1 MKRFLNNFSK
11 HKAEKTIEGD
21 TPKSP
26 SIHTNDSTASEN
38 TSVNSSIA
46 FNPEPTRQLVKPLK
60 ILDLSLNYDQP
71 PVQPNI
77 VYPYKSISKSKRS
90 FNSTWYKQYPWIEYS
105 IQFDQ
110 IFCYYCRH
118 SLPPSQHCNPNAGN
132 LTIHGYSDWKHIG
145 SMAKVHDK
153 CDTHKLALAKYK
165 GWCNSKIQ
173 GSVTTMIDSQ
183 IRVEVA
189 KNRTMLKSLIR
200 CAIYCARQDIG
211 LRGHSE
217 TTEISEIVN
226 NDIAT
231 ENKGNFVE
239 LVKLLCIE
247 SQTFCSAYEALPK
260 NAKYTSKIIQNDMIS
275 ASSTVIAQ
283 SILKEVQEGSKIFSL
298 IVDEARDDAKLE
310 QMSICIRYVHN
321 SVIKERFLGFVELKE
336 LNANALSCNIKLF
349 LNNFG
354 LDLSN
359 CVSQSYDGASV
370 MSGQFNGVQKKIKDM
385 SGNLCPYIHC
395 HAHKLNLVLVDVSR
409 KVEEVH
415 DTIGLLEA
423 VYAFQSSS
431 TLRYQVFFDKTG
443 SKVPM
448 HCDTRWVSKF
458 KSIRYF
464 KNNFT
469 LVLTALKECTE
480 SSKSKEAAEAK
491 GLLIQMNS
499 LKTIVLLFCLDYI
512 LSLVNILSLNL
523 QTTTLDYSRCAKLI
537 KSTMEQLIN
546 LRSEKIFIN
555 IYNEAVSVFQTSN
568 IEPNDTLRPTRELR
582 ISSTLDNYLTYSTL
596 GASTSRKEKQNMSS
610 KDTENEFKRVF
621 FQILDNMNNEM
632 IYRFTQNNEILNYIH
647 ASDPKSSEF
656 LNSDLLV
663 KLGNMYQPYTTNDF
677 IEVLKN
683 QCLIGKSLF
692 LDNLTLSDLHQQIS
706 NYGETFDHVK
716 KIIELVMAIPV
727 SSASAERSF
736 STMRRVKTYLRSTM
750 KSSRLSSL
758 TLLSIDFENSDK
770 LLKDP
775 TAVLEVF
782 ASMKNRRIQ
791 FQI

>member
-1 MKRFLNNFSK
+1 
-11 HKAEKTIEGD
+11 
-21 TPKSP
+21 
-26 SIHTNDSTASEN
+26 
-38 TSVNSSIA
+38 
-46 FNPEPTRQLVKPLK
+46 
-60 ILDLSLNYDQP
+60 
-71 PVQPNI
+71 
-77 VYPYKSISKSKRS
+77 
-90 FNSTWYKQYPWIEYS
+90 
-105 IQFDQ
+105 
-110 IFCYYCRH
+110 
-118 SLPPSQHCNPNAGN
+118 
-132 LTIHGYSDWKHIG
+132 
-145 SMAKVHDK
+145 
-153 CDTHKLALAKYK
+153 
-165 GWCNSKIQ
+165 
-173 GSVTTMIDSQ
+173 
-183 IRVEVA
+183 
-189 KNRTMLKSLIR
+189 ML
-200 CAIYCARQDIG
+200 IY
-211 LRGHSE
+211 
-217 TTEISEIVN
+217 
-226 NDIAT
+226 
-231 ENKGNFVE
+231 
-239 LVKLLCIE
+239 
-247 SQTFCSAYEALPK
+247 
-260 NAKYTSKIIQNDMIS
+260 
-275 ASSTVIAQ
+275 
-283 SILKEVQEGSKIFSL
+283 
-298 IVDEARDDAKLE
+298 
-310 QMSICIRYVHN
+310 
-321 SVIKERFLGFVELKE
+321 
-336 LNANALSCNIKLF
+336 
-349 LNNFG
+349 FG

-431 TLRYQVFFDKTG
+431 TPRYQVFFDKTG
-443 SKVPM
+443 SKVPIY
-448 HCDTRWVSKF
+448 CDTRWVSKF

-469 LVLTALKECTE
+469 SVLTALKECTE

-546 LRSEKIFIN
+546 LRSERIFIN

-568 IEPNDTLRPTRELR
+568 IEPNDTLRPTREQR

-596 GASTSRKEKQNMSS
+596 GASTSRKETQNMSS

-647 ASDPKSSEF
+647 ASDPKSNEF

-663 KLGNMYQPYTTNDF
+663 KLCNMYQLYTTNDF

-706 NYGETFDHVK
+706 SYGETFDHVK
-716 KIIELVMAIPV
+716 KMIELVMVIPV

-736 STMRRVKTYLRSTM
+736 STMRRIKTYLRSNM
-750 KSSRLSSL
+750 KSSQLSSL

-791 FQI
+791 FQIYLAIFFFFFN

>member
-1 MKRFLNNFSK
+1 MSLLELAAVLALI
-11 HKAEKTIEGD
+11 AEKTIEGD
-21 TPKSP
+21 KPKSP
-26 SIHTNDSTASEN
+26 SIHTNESTASEN

-90 FNSTWYKQYPWIEYS
+90 FNSTWYKQ
-105 IQFDQ
+105 
-110 IFCYYCRH
+110 H
-118 SLPPSQHCNPNAGN
+118 SLSPSQHCNPNAGN

-247 SQTFCSAYEALPK
+247 SQTCCSAYEALPK

-275 ASSTVIAQ
+275 AASTVIAQ

-321 SVIKERFLGFVELKE
+321 SVVKERFLGFVELKE

-491 GLLIQMNS
+491 
-499 LKTIVLLFCLDYI
+499 
-512 LSLVNILSLNL
+512 VNILSLNL

>member
-1 MKRFLNNFSK
+1 
-11 HKAEKTIEGD
+11 
-21 TPKSP
+21 
-26 SIHTNDSTASEN
+26 
-38 TSVNSSIA
+38 
-46 FNPEPTRQLVKPLK
+46 
-60 ILDLSLNYDQP
+60 
-71 PVQPNI
+71 
-77 VYPYKSISKSKRS
+77 
-90 FNSTWYKQYPWIEYS
+90 
-105 IQFDQ
+105 
-110 IFCYYCRH
+110 
-118 SLPPSQHCNPNAGN
+118 
-132 LTIHGYSDWKHIG
+132 
-145 SMAKVHDK
+145 MAKVHDK

-211 LRGHSE
+211 LRLHSE
-217 TTEISEIVN
+217 TTEIPEIVN

-231 ENKGNFVE
+231 ENKGHFVE

-275 ASSTVIAQ
+275 AASTVIAQ

-370 MSGQFNGVQKKIKDM
+370 MS
-385 SGNLCPYIHC
+385 
-395 HAHKLNLVLVDVSR
+395 VLVDVSR
-409 KVEEVH
+409 KVEVH

-443 SKVPM
+443 SKVSM

-464 KNNFT
+464 INNFT

-546 LRSEKIFIN
+546 L
-555 IYNEAVSVFQTSN
+555 
-568 IEPNDTLRPTRELR
+568 
-582 ISSTLDNYLTYSTL
+582 
-596 GASTSRKEKQNMSS
+596 STSRKEKQNMSS
-610 KDTENEFKRVF
+610 NDTENEFKKVF

-647 ASDPKSSEF
+647 ASDPKS
-656 LNSDLLV
+656 
-663 KLGNMYQPYTTNDF
+663 K
-677 IEVLKN
+677 VLKN

-706 NYGETFDHVK
+706 NYVETFGHVK